1 MENKLCN
8 KLLIIANVG
17 LEIAALIFI
26 LIAIFNKTK
35 YGWALPAGLFCG
47 ILSGVFN
54 VIRLRFADRK

>member
-8 KLLIIANVG
+8 RLLIIANVG

-35 YGWALPAGLFCG
+35 YGWILPAGLFCG
-47 ILSGVFN
+47 ILGTLFN
-54 VIRLRFADRK
+54 IIHFASKK